1 MTAFSAKVDEH
12 GQWFDTPLPG
22 GLSDV
27 FGLKTNAFYDSTA
40 LKFELDGKSISANV
54 RRYEVL
60 EPSTATVLA
69 RFTNIPD
76 HSPVITINK
85 FGKGNAL
92 YLATESNPSII
103 GPVLERVL
111 HLAGIQAGPSTP
123 EGVYAR
129 SVDGR
134 TLYVNTTEEKK
145 TVALNGSKRGIL
157 TNRIYEGTIVL
168 DPLASDLV
176 Q

>member
-1 MTAFSAKVDEH
+1 MVRHSSA
-12 GQWFDTPLPG
+12 GR
-22 GLSDV
+22 LSDV
-27 FGLKTNAFYDSTA
+27 FGLKTNAFYDGTA
-40 LKFELDGKSISANV
+40 LKFDLDGKSISTNL

-69 RFTNIPD
+69 RFTNTPD
-76 HSPVITINK
+76 HSPAITVNK
-85 FGKGNAL
+85 FGKGNAV
-92 YLATESNPSII
+92 YLATESNPSTI
-103 GPVLERVL
+103 GPILERVL
-111 HLAGIQAGPSTP
+111 HIAGIQAGPSTP

-134 TLYVNTTEEKK
+134 TLYVNTTEERK
-145 TVALNGSKRGIL
+145 TVPLEVSKRGIL
-157 TNRIYEGTIVL
+157 TNRFYEGAMVL

>member
-1 MTAFSAKVDEH
+1 VHRF
-12 GQWFDTPLPG
+12 
-22 GLSDV
+22 
-27 FGLKTNAFYDSTA
+27 
-40 LKFELDGKSISANV
+40 
-54 RRYEVL
+54 EVL

-69 RFTNIPD
+69 RFTNTPD
-76 HSPVITINK
+76 HSPALTINK

-92 YLATESNPSII
+92 YLATESNPSTI

-111 HLAGIQAGPSTP
+111 QLAGIQAGPSTP

-129 SVDGR
+129 EVDGR

-145 TVALNGSKRGIL
+145 IVAIKGSKRGIQ
-157 TNRIYEGTIVL
+157 TDRIYEGTVVL
-168 DPLASDLV
+168 APLESDLV

>member
-1 MTAFSAKVDEH
+1 MLF
-12 GQWFDTPLPG
+12 
-22 GLSDV
+22 
-27 FGLKTNAFYDSTA
+27 
-40 LKFELDGKSISANV
+40 
-54 RRYEVL
+54 
-60 EPSTATVLA
+60 

-76 HSPVITINK
+76 HGPAITINK

-92 YLATESNPSII
+92 YLATESNPSTI
-103 GPVLERVL
+103 GPILERVL
-111 HLAGIQAGPSTP
+111 HLAGIQAGPLTP

-145 TVALNGSKRGIL
+145 TVSLRGSKRGML
-157 TNRIYEGTIVL
+157 TNRVYEGAIVL
-168 DPLASDLV
+168 DPLASELV